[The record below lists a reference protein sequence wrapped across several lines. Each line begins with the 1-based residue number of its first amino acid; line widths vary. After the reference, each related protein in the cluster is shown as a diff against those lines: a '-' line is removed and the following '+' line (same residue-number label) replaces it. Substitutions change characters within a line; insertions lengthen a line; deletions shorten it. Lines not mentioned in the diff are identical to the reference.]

1 MSDNDGKIDLISA
14 LELASAE
21 VIAQSHTDNA
31 DNTVDSEAERLAAQA
46 EPPLVSNNGVVKGG
60 GEHTDNRPLTTKQ
73 MSFCQAIIEG
83 NSNREAYR
91 IAYGNSTTDARTAS
105 SNASKLL
112 KDPRIQRVIRAGQD
126 MTIEN
131 MVDDVVSAKRFVMG
145 KLLSLCY
152 NAQTESAQL
161 RALEL
166 MGKASGAFTPVAQRD
181 DSAVDAGVLKAEIAE
196 HLRLMRLNKP
206 KLKVV

>member
-1 MSDNDGKIDLISA
+1 MGDIDSKDALISA

-21 VIAQSHTDNA
+21 VIAQSHSDNA
-31 DNTVDSEAERLAAQA
+31 GQSIDSEAERLAAQA

-60 GEHTDNRPLTTKQ
+60 GEHTDNRPLTAKQ
-73 MSFCQAIIEG
+73 MEFCRAVIDG
-83 NSNREAYR
+83 CSLREAYR
-91 IAYGNSTTDARTAS
+91 QAYGNSTTDVRTAS
-105 SNASKLL
+105 SNASKLM
-112 KDPRIQRVIRAGQD
+112 KDARIQRVIKAGQD
-126 MTIEN
+126 MTIEH

-166 MGKASGAFTPVAQRD
+166 MGKASGAFTPIAQRD
-181 DSAVDAGVLKAEIAE
+181 DSAVDAKVLKAEIAD

-206 KLKVV
+206 KLKAV

>member
-1 MSDNDGKIDLISA
+1 MSDNEGKLDLISA

-21 VIAQSHTDNA
+21 VIRQSHSD
-31 DNTVDSEAERLAAQA
+31 DVEQGVDSVAERLAAQA
-46 EPPLVSNNGVVKGG
+46 EPPLVSNHGVVKGG
-60 GEHTDNRPLTTKQ
+60 GEHTDNRPLTAKQ
-73 MSFCQAIIEG
+73 MAFCQAIIEG
-83 NSNREAYR
+83 NTNREAYR
-91 IAYGNSTTDARTAS
+91 IAYGNSTTDVRTAS

-112 KDPRIQRVIRAGQD
+112 KDARIQRVIKAGQD
-126 MTIEN
+126 MTIEH

-166 MGKASGAFTPVAQRD
+166 MGKASGAFTPIAQRD

-196 HLRLMRLNKP
+196 HMRLMRLNKP
-206 KLKVV
+206 KLKAV